1 MDLMKT
7 KKYLSDMKYL
17 KKKIDY
23 AKISKD
29 LKSVLDAIQSGNS
42 NSKAIAGLGKEYG
55 GKVFKVRVP
64 NSTAKKGKSN
74 GFRLIYYLV
83 TEQNTI
89 YLITI
94 YSKKDANKNP
104 TNEQLKTWIEI
115 GVNGNE
121 DI

>member
-1 MDLMKT
+1 MKT
-7 KKYLSDMKYL
+7 KKYLSDIKYL
-17 KKKIDY
+17 KKKLNY
-23 AKISKD
+23 VKINED
-29 LKSVLDAIQSGNS
+29 LNSILGAIQSGNS
-42 NSKAIAGLGKEYG
+42 NSKAVTGLGKEYG

-115 GVNGNE
+115 GVNENE